1 MALGRIIY
9 RVLVLAATVFF
20 VDSVANDANEDGNSH
35 TSASVRNYGYLSLFN
50 VSAEAARDAV
60 RQLHRDFGIV
70 DFQFYDAFYTYSQ
83 PVHPTKDSW
92 ISKPSGCFTKQPRVV
107 HAATIKAYTDEIRK
121 LPSGRGRSWMYVQSV
136 AADESFSHHSKFLP
150 YSNRDGTQVSWNGLD
165 GNRCLYTYLLSRSWA
180 DHMVDLWAP
189 AAVSLG
195 FDGILQAPLAPL
207 EASWMPARAF
217 SELRWDPCV
226 ASRCHVKPFG
236 AMLDFFVSAIRSGG
250 RWVHWDQLGRVS
262 DDAEQNALMARGIRD
277 FLHAARQ
284 RLSSKF
290 GLAQTFNFVDGFGW
304 HESLYSG
311 GRGSGTVEFPYW
323 ECWSDA
329 TEWIFWSLFNFSQEA
344 SDRSHARGHA
354 VFARY
359 PGPGCCGNPDS
370 SPLDDLMW
378 ERWMRAASGCTSYLV
393 LGDGD
398 RHLVNEYFP
407 SGKAMTDFERAAMT
421 MAAREAGQIA
431 SRQCAHVSRAPHSSS
446 SGLQL
451 V

>member
-35 TSASVRNYGYLSLFN
+35 ASASVRNYGYLSLFN

-136 AADESFSHHSKFLP
+136 AADEPFSHHSKFLP

-195 FDGILQAPLAPL
+195 FDGI
-207 EASWMPARAF
+207 
-217 SELRWDPCV
+217 
-226 ASRCHVKPFG
+226 
-236 AMLDFFVSAIRSGG
+236 
-250 RWVHWDQLGRVS
+250 HWDQLGRVS

-344 SDRSHARGHA
+344 RDRSHARGHA

>member
-1 MALGRIIY
+1 MAFSRTLCRGF
-9 RVLVLAATVFF
+9 VLAATVAI
-20 VDSVANDANEDGNSH
+20 VVSVANSANEGGDISDVS
-35 TSASVRNYGYLSLFN
+35 TSLRNYGYLTLFN
-50 VSAEAARDAV
+50 ISEAAARETV
-60 RQLHRDFGIV
+60 RTLHRDFGIV

-83 PVHPTKDSW
+83 PVHPTRDSW

-121 LPSGRGRSWMYVQSV
+121 LPGGLGRSWMYVQAV
-136 AADESFSHHSKFLP
+136 AADEPMSHHITFLP
-150 YSNRDGTQVSWNGLD
+150 YTHRDGTQVSWNGLD
-165 GNRCLYTYLLSRSWA
+165 GNHCLYTYLLSSKWA
-180 DHMVDLWAP
+180 AHMVDLWAP

-195 FDGILQAPLAPL
+195 FDGI
-207 EASWMPARAF
+207 
-217 SELRWDPCV
+217 
-226 ASRCHVKPFG
+226 
-236 AMLDFFVSAIRSGG
+236 
-250 RWVHWDQLGRVS
+250 HWDQLGRVS
-262 DDAEQNALMARGIRD
+262 DDASQNAMMARGIRD
-277 FLHAARQ
+277 FLQGARQ
-284 RLSSKF
+284 RLNSKF

-311 GRGSGTVEFPYW
+311 ERGSGTVEFPYW

-329 TEWIFWSLFNFSQEA
+329 TEWIFWSLFNFSQQA
-344 SDRSHARGHA
+344 SDRSHDRGHA

-407 SGKAMTDFERAAMT
+407 SGEALTDFERAAMT

-431 SRQCAHVSRAPHSSS
+431 LRHCANANRAQSTSRTE
-446 SGLQL
+446 LQI